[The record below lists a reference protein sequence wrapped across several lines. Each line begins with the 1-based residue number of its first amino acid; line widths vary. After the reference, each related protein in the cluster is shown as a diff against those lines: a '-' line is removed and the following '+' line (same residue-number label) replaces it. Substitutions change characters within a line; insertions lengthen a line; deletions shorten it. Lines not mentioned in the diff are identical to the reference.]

1 MQAETLAQEWL
12 ARRPPGTRMAPHRR
26 PSFRHAPLPIFRFR
40 RLPSPRPFRLRRHP
54 RTGRLAG
61 VRVRQSTRAGLT
73 LALLGL
79 LLPTPAAATIAVLG
93 QDPVQAEAS
102 APSPESQDPKPSVA
116 SADSEFA
123 EAMRQLLVLLEQ
135 NAAQQDAVRIQL
147 QLLTERMRGQVQVPG
162 TTQAGAPGLPAGM
175 TEGSAA
181 KWEALQERI
190 AVLEQQQLETS
201 LVVDASLQQMTP
213 RLDSWLGILESL
225 QRDGLGATDPTASV
239 ADAGEGVAG
248 EPLLQETGWLQPWL
262 LVVLVSGV
270 LALGMLTWRFQRD
283 RRSPIRSEPLGT
295 EEGVPAEEGWGIAHL
310 LSDQVGKMHG
320 PATEPAAPT
329 DVPAGPASEPAPPL
343 GGASLP
349 ESALATE
356 AAQAEPIDSDP
367 VATVPEAHEPLTAQ
381 NALGGGTDEEH
392 ESLDIDN
399 ALDLGPE
406 EGGEPEVQPAWAV
419 PSEEGEGLDIEDAL
433 QLGIAERPEA
443 ATSLGGLAGDPS
455 LSNPDVAELAGVAGQ
470 PEAEE
475 DPGLARWRIRL
486 TTVNPERIEPVL
498 ARFLAADLRVLRDP
512 EPVVQSH
519 EDSLEI
525 ECSLLPG
532 LLEAEREQFRLA
544 LERLAGSGSRSE
556 TNRMDRKEGSL
567 GDPWL

>member
-1 MQAETLAQEWL
+1 M
-12 ARRPPGTRMAPHRR
+12 
-26 PSFRHAPLPIFRFR
+26 
-40 RLPSPRPFRLRRHP
+40 
-54 RTGRLAG
+54 
-61 VRVRQSTRAGLT
+61 RQSTRAGLT
-73 LALLGL
+73 LALLGV
-79 LLPTPAAATIAVLG
+79 LLPTPAAATTAVLG

-135 NAAQQDAVRIQL
+135 SAAQQDAVRIQL
-147 QLLTERMRGQVQVPG
+147 QVLTERLRGQVQVPG
-162 TTQAGAPGLPAGM
+162 TTQAGAPGQPTGM

-181 KWEALQERI
+181 QWEALQERI

-201 LVVDASLQQMTP
+201 LVVDASLQQMTT

-225 QRDGLGATDPTASV
+225 QRDGLGSADPTASV
-239 ADAGEGVAG
+239 ADAGE
-248 EPLLQETGWLQPWL
+248 PLLQENGWLQPWL

-356 AAQAEPIDSDP
+356 AAHAEPIDSDP
-367 VATVPEAHEPLTAQ
+367 VAAAPDDHATLAAE
-381 NALGGGTDEEH
+381 NALGAGADEEH
-392 ESLDIDN
+392 ESLDIDS

-406 EGGEPEVQPAWAV
+406 EADGPEVQPAWAV
-419 PSEEGEGLDIEDAL
+419 P
-433 QLGIAERPEA
+433 
-443 ATSLGGLAGDPS
+443 
-455 LSNPDVAELAGVAGQ
+455 
-470 PEAEE
+470 
-475 DPGLARWRIRL
+475 
-486 TTVNPERIEPVL
+486 
-498 ARFLAADLRVLRDP
+498 
-512 EPVVQSH
+512 
-519 EDSLEI
+519 
-525 ECSLLPG
+525 
-532 LLEAEREQFRLA
+532 
-544 LERLAGSGSRSE
+544 
-556 TNRMDRKEGSL
+556 
-567 GDPWL
+567 